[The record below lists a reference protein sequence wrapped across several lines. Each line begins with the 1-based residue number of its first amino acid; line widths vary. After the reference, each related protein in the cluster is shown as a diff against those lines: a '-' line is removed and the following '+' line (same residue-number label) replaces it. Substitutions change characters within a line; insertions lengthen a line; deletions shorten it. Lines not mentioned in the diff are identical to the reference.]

1 MSEKK
6 KQQSEFAGFIA
17 NPRALRRGGAAV
29 SAARSQKRR
38 GLLERIAQA
47 EVNRYW
53 RAEIRLRADGRLFFD
68 RCDDPAGAEAVTAE
82 AANM

>member
-6 KQQSEFAGFIA
+6 KQDEFAGFIA

-38 GLLERIAQA
+38 GLVERMAQA
-47 EVNRYW
+47 EVNRHL
-53 RAEIRLRADGRLFFD
+53 RAEIAAKADGRLFFD
-68 RCDDPAGAEAVTAE
+68 HRDDPAGAEMVVAE
-82 AANM
+82 ATHL

>member
-1 MSEKK
+1 MYGKK
-6 KQQSEFAGFIA
+6 KQDEFAGFIA
-17 NPRALRRGGAAV
+17 NPSALRRAGAAV

-53 RAEIRLRADGRLFFD
+53 RAKIRLRADGRLFFD
-68 RCDDPAGAEAVTAE
+68 RCDDPTWAEAVTAE

>member
-6 KQQSEFAGFIA
+6 EQQSEFAGFIA
-17 NPRALRRGGAAV
+17 NPSALRRGGAAV

-53 RAEIRLRADGRLFFD
+53 REEIAAKSGR
-68 RCDDPAGAEAVTAE
+68 
-82 AANM
+82 

>member
-1 MSEKK
+1 MSEKNK
-6 KQQSEFAGFIA
+6 QSEFAGFIA

-29 SAARSQKRR
+29 SMARCQKRR

-53 RAEIRLRADGRLFFD
+53 RAEIAAKSGR
-68 RCDDPAGAEAVTAE
+68 
-82 AANM
+82 